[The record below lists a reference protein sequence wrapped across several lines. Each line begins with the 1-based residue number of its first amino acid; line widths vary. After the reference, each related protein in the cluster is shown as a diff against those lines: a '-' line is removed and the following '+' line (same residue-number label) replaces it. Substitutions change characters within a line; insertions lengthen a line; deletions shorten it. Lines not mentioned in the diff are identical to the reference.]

1 MRKIEI
7 FIVNPPIGWLYEENN
22 HENKIA

>member
-7 FIVNPPIGWLYEENN
+7 FIVKPPIGWLYEENN